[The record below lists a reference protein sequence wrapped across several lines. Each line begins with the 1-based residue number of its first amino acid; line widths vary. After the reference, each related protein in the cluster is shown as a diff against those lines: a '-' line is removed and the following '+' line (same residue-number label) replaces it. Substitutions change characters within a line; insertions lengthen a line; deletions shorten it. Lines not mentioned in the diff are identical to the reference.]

1 MEKQSI
7 ISKIY
12 NDPSGFGSQAV
23 TLKEAKEKYKTITK
37 DDVKDWFIKN
47 LENKKQLE
55 GTNSFIAPI
64 LIMNTN

>member
-23 TLKEAKEKYKTITK
+23 TLKEAREKDKTITK
-37 DDVKDWFIKN
+37 DDVKDWFIK
-47 LENKKQLE
+47 
-55 GTNSFIAPI
+55 
-64 LIMNTN
+64 M